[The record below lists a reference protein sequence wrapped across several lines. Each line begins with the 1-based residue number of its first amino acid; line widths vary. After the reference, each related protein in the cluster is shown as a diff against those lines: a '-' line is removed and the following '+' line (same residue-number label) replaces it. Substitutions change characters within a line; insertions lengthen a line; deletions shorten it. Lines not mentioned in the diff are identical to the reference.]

1 VDVYIPTYDES
12 LGVREKTIT
21 GAISLDYPDFKVWS
35 LDDGRRSW
43 LNAYCNA
50 EGVG

>member
-12 LGVREKTIT
+12 LGVRETIT

-35 LDDGRRSW
+35 LDDGR
-43 LNAYCNA
+43 
-50 EGVG
+50 